1 LKSLNN
7 FFINKL
13 YRINEIKYLESS
25 FLKLK
30 QDAKKPTLSDEQYDS
45 IFFYLC
51 NFFNDY
57 YFFEVSEKLLEFVS
71 NKNSIKYLIEQAK
84 ILSFKREYDQVITL
98 CDEILQKEKINYI
111 SWILR
116 GNAFFFKQNIFDS
129 EESYVKAIRC
139 KPDRTERFDVKM
151 LYRLGLVYV
160 KRKTWADAKT
170 VFLQI
175 LKESTQYGFA
185 WRYLGLA
192 YMRLGEYNLAEEALN
207 EANLL
212 DVDNPENW
220 AYLTIFCIL
229 VGRKFQAY
237 ECLNELNKTKFEN
250 CELWEEIGD
259 LFERINENQIAADV
273 FNKILK
279 INPKSINVYIKLSK
293 LYFYQFEGK
302 KKESI
307 DILKNCL
314 KYAQDEKDKK
324 RIADSIEQ
332 ITNQVGMQDSQFL
345 DKSLDKNTGNINMNT
360 DQTDIFGDLNNQ
372 HNNLDE

>member
-1 LKSLNN
+1 MD
-7 FFINKL
+7 FI
-13 YRINEIKYLESS
+13 
-25 FLKLK
+25 
-30 QDAKKPTLSDEQYDS
+30 T
-45 IFFYLC
+45 
-51 NFFNDY
+51 
-57 YFFEVSEKLLEFVS
+57 
-71 NKNSIKYLIEQAK
+71 NKNSTKFLIEQAK
-84 ILSFKREYDQVITL
+84 ILSFKKDFDQVIPL
-98 CDEILQKEKINYI
+98 CDEILQKEKNNYI
-111 SWILR
+111 AWILR

-139 KPDRTERFDVKM
+139 KPDRAERFDVKM

-160 KRKTWADAKT
+160 RRKTWADAKT

-175 LKESTQYGFA
+175 LKESTQFGFS

-192 YMRLGEYNLAEEALN
+192 YMRLGEYALAEEALN

-229 VGRKFQAY
+229 VSRKYQAY

-259 LFERINENQIAADV
+259 LFEKIEEYKIAADV
-273 FNKILK
+273 YNKIIK
-279 INPKSINVYIKLSK
+279 IDPKFINVYIKLSK
-293 LYFYQFEGK
+293 LYFYQFDAK

-307 DILKNCL
+307 EILRNCL
-314 KYAQDEKDKK
+314 KYAEDEKDKK

-345 DKSLDKNTGNINMNT
+345 DKSVEKNMGNVNMNT
-360 DQTDIFGDLNNQ
+360 DHSDIFADLNNNQ
-372 HNNLDE
+372 NNQLMDDN